1 MRLIDADAAIE
12 ALVDKGQA
20 STRYRLGEVWEL
32 NGQEI
37 REVLNALPS
46 VQPEEAVPVSWIEGQ
61 IERLNNMD
69 NYFAKLTADI
79 IKTMLNEWS
88 KRRNND

>member
-46 VQPEEAVPVSWIEGQ
+46 VQPEEAILVSWIEGQ

-88 KRRNND
+88 KRRTDD

>member
-1 MRLIDADAAIE
+1 MRLIDADAALE
-12 ALVDKGQA
+12 ALIEKGQA
-20 STRYRLGEVWEL
+20 SRRYKLGEIWEL

-46 VQPEEAVPVSWIEGQ
+46 VQPEKAIPVSWIEGQ
-61 IERLNNMD
+61 IERLNNMN

-88 KRRNND
+88 KRRADD